1 MEEIRELNMMEDYL
15 DEMIN
20 SAPSE
25 IDEIEDELHD
35 EDIFSKEFN
44 Q

>member
-15 DEMIN
+15 DDLMN
-20 SAPSE
+20 SAPSQIE
-25 IDEIEDELHD
+25 EIEDELHD
-35 EDIFSKEFN
+35 EDIFGKEFN